1 MWRRHRHFPVFPFC
15 ATSAHAGGY
24 WMCNTGSVFD
34 PSERKIFAA
43 GATALKSC
51 GRIGRN
57 GASGSATNENDPFWG
72 GFSGFGQAERAAE
85 PPRGPRIESP
95 APPSEPPT
103 ALRPACGAPLPDPRS
118 PQPVLAARDLATP
131 PLAGR
136 TAAYKPASKNR
147 SLILQRNARAIRT
160 SVSTVGFCSPRSIR
174 PTKFRWQSTF
184 SANSSWDNPK
194 ARRRILTAAPNFR
207 HSFGIGLFMLARTS
221 EWYILLYT
229 REMYIP
235 RRGGP

>member
-1 MWRRHRHFPVFPFC
+1 
-15 ATSAHAGGY
+15 
-24 WMCNTGSVFD
+24 MCNTGSDFD
-34 PSERKIFAA
+34 PCERKIFAA

-131 PLAGR
+131 PLAGGQQPINPLR
-136 TAAYKPASKNR
+136 KTDRLSCSVRPARSAPACPRWDSVRRVRSVRQSSGGNRPFPRIPPGTA
-147 SLILQRNARAIRT
+147 
-160 SVSTVGFCSPRSIR
+160 
-174 PTKFRWQSTF
+174 
-184 SANSSWDNPK
+184 
-194 ARRRILTAAPNFR
+194 
-207 HSFGIGLFMLARTS
+207 
-221 EWYILLYT
+221 
-229 REMYIP
+229 P
-235 RRGGP
+235 RRGGGLGRRRQAIGVLLVFVFSRLQEQQKGAY

>member
-1 MWRRHRHFPVFPFC
+1 MAESNGLLNRRTGNNWFRGFESLSLRQLFMRRFW
-15 ATSAHAGGY
+15 ATKAHGPPN
-24 WMCNTGSVFD
+24 WMCNTGSVFE
-34 PSERKIFAA
+34 PSARKIFWGGKYAA
-43 GATALKSC
+43 TSC

-131 PLAGR
+131 PLAGGQQ
-136 TAAYKPASKNR
+136 P
-147 SLILQRNARAIRT
+147 I
-160 SVSTVGFCSPRSIR
+160 
-174 PTKFRWQSTF
+174 
-184 SANSSWDNPK
+184 NPLRK
-194 ARRRILTAAPNFR
+194 TGR
-207 HSFGIGLFMLARTS
+207 
-221 EWYILLYT
+221 
-229 REMYIP
+229 
-235 RRGGP
+235 

>member
-1 MWRRHRHFPVFPFC
+1 MFYCGPRAAFLMSFHTGRHFPVCPFC
-15 ATSAHAGGY
+15 ATSAQAGGY
-24 WMCNTGSVFD
+24 WMCKTGSDFD
-34 PSERKIFAA
+34 PCERKIFAA

-131 PLAGR
+131 PLAGGL
-136 TAAYKPASKNR
+136 TSC
-147 SLILQRNARAIRT
+147 IRLRRLGV
-160 SVSTVGFCSPRSIR
+160 VSQQPVLGIHFFVRFP
-174 PTKFRWQSTF
+174 F
-184 SANSSWDNPK
+184 S
-194 ARRRILTAAPNFR
+194 
-207 HSFGIGLFMLARTS
+207 
-221 EWYILLYT
+221 
-229 REMYIP
+229 
-235 RRGGP
+235 

>member
-1 MWRRHRHFPVFPFC
+1 MGGTRRRGEGKAAQGGLGVGRAKGEGRGRGGNYSSPTRRFREICRRHRHFPISTFC

-24 WMCNTGSVFD
+24 WICNTGSDFD
-34 PSERKIFAA
+34 PCERKIFAA

-136 TAAYKPASKNR
+136 TN
-147 SLILQRNARAIRT
+147 SL
-160 SVSTVGFCSPRSIR
+160 
-174 PTKFRWQSTF
+174 
-184 SANSSWDNPK
+184 
-194 ARRRILTAAPNFR
+194 
-207 HSFGIGLFMLARTS
+207 
-221 EWYILLYT
+221 
-229 REMYIP
+229 
-235 RRGGP
+235 